1 MGLNRALTF
10 RSADWHSRCN
20 NRGVTTIRAGLRL
33 IDPHIHQWDPYVT
46 PREIS
51 LPAKLTRRIPAL
63 YAPVTKLVPKADREF
78 IGDAQY
84 VLAPYLPSDYLTDTR
99 ADTGVDV
106 EAIVH
111 IEAAWHGKG
120 PLGSVGETEWI
131 AGLPFGVG
139 GAPVL
144 GGIVVRADPTSGA
157 IGELLDAH
165 LAASDLVRGVRCS
178 GAHHDD
184 PGVRSWTSRAGL
196 LASAE
201 FLRGFAS
208 IADRGLSF
216 EAWVYSHQ
224 LADVARLAQE
234 YPQTTIVLD
243 HYATPVGLFG
253 PRGRST
259 GYTAADRAGILAR
272 WHDDIAAVAVHP
284 NVVAKHSGLAMPVLG
299 LPVVGLPA
307 PPPGSPVPREQL
319 RDAMAPLVTHT
330 AAVFGADRTLWASN
344 FPIDKPNATLPMTAE
359 LLVEILGP
367 EADQDKLFRANAA
380 RVYRIAP

>member
-1 MGLNRALTF
+1 MGLDQALTF
-10 RSADWHSRCN
+10 DPQLAARRRCN

-33 IDPHIHQWDPYVT
+33 IDPHIHQWNPYVT

-63 YAPVTKLVPKADREF
+63 YRPVTKLVPKADREF

-84 VLAPYLPSDYLTDTR
+84 VLAPYLPPDYLADTR
-99 ADTGVDV
+99 AATGVDV

-120 PLGSVGETEWI
+120 PLGPVGETEWI

-144 GGIVVRADPTSGA
+144 GAIVVRADPTTAEISQ
-157 IGELLDAH
+157 LLDAH

-196 LASAE
+196 LASSD
-201 FLRGFAS
+201 FLRGFAE
-208 IADRGLSF
+208 IAKRQLSF
-216 EAWVYSHQ
+216 EAWIYSHQ

-243 HYATPVGLFG
+243 HYATPVGIFG

-259 GYTAADRAGILAR
+259 GYTAADRADILAR
-272 WHDDIAAVAVHP
+272 WRDDIAAVAALP
-284 NVVAKHSGLAMPVLG
+284 NVVAKHSGLGMPVLG
-299 LPVVGLPA
+299 LPT
-307 PPPGSPVPREQL
+307 PPPGSTVPREQL
-319 RDAMAPLVTHT
+319 RDAMAPLVTY
-330 AAVFGADRTLWASN
+330 AAELFGVDRTLWASN
-344 FPIDKPNATLPMTAE
+344 FPIDKPNATLPMMAE

-367 EADQDKLFRANAA
+367 DADHDKLFRANAA
-380 RVYRIAP
+380 LIYRIAL